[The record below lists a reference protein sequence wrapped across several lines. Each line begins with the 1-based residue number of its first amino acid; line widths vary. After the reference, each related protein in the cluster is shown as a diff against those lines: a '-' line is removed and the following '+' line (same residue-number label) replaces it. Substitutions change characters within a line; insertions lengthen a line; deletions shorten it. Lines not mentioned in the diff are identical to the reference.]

1 MKKRK
6 RKFYLAAL
14 LALAFLSWT
23 VLVRFVDVRAIGP
36 QGSQVG
42 FAFLNGAVHRFLGVH
57 MSLYIITDFA
67 GLVPVAF
74 MLGFA
79 ILGLAE
85 WIGRKR
91 LCRVD
96 RDLLLLG
103 GFYILVLAAYLFFE
117 AVPINHRPV
126 LIEGVLE
133 VSYPSSTTLLV
144 LTVMPTAQMRLSA
157 RIGRPVPRRL
167 VSAAILLFTALT
179 VIGRLLSGVH
189 WLTDIIGGALL
200 SASLVA
206 LYSACVTAKEV

>member
-1 MKKRK
+1 MEKRK

-14 LALAFLSWT
+14 LALAFLAWT
-23 VLVRFVDVRAIGP
+23 VLVRFIDVRAIGP
-36 QGSQVG
+36 RGSQVG
-42 FAFLNGAVHRFLGVH
+42 FAFLNGAVHRFFGVH
-57 MSLYIITDFA
+57 MTLYVITDFA

-206 LYSACVTAKEV
+206 LYSACVTAKDI

>member
-1 MKKRK
+1 MKKTK
-6 RKFYLAAL
+6 KQLWIGIAL
-14 LALAFLSWT
+14 LLAFVLWT
-23 VLVRFVDVRAIGP
+23 ALVRFVDVRAIGP
-36 QGSQVG
+36 QDSQVG
-42 FAFLNGAVHRFLGVH
+42 FAFLNGAAHRFLGVH
-57 MSLYIITDFA
+57 MTLYVITDFA

-91 LCRVD
+91 LWRVD

-126 LIEGVLE
+126 LIDGVLE

-167 VSAAILLFTALT
+167 VSAAILLFTVLT

>member
-1 MKKRK
+1 MKKTK
-6 RKFYLAAL
+6 KQIWIGIAL
-14 LALAFLSWT
+14 LLAFVLWT
-23 VLVRFVDVRAIGP
+23 ALVRFVDVRAIGP
-36 QGSQVG
+36 QDSQVG

-57 MSLYIITDFA
+57 MTLYVITDFA

-126 LIEGVLE
+126 LIDGVLE

-167 VSAAILLFTALT
+167 VSAAIHLFTALT

-200 SASLVA
+200 SASLVL
-206 LYSACVTAKEV
+206 LYRACVTAKEV

>member
-1 MKKRK
+1 MEKRK

-14 LALAFLSWT
+14 LALAFLAWT
-23 VLVRFVDVRAIGP
+23 VLLLFIDVRAIGP
-36 QGSQVG
+36 QDSQVG
-42 FAFLNGAVHRFLGVH
+42 FAFLNGAAHRFLGVH
-57 MSLYIITDFA
+57 MTLYVITDFA

-91 LCRVD
+91 LWRVD

-126 LIEGVLE
+126 LIDGVLE

>member
-1 MKKRK
+1 MKKTK
-6 RKFYLAAL
+6 KQLWIGIAL
-14 LALAFLSWT
+14 LLAFVLWT
-23 VLVRFVDVRAIGP
+23 VLVRFIDVRAVGP
-36 QGSQVG
+36 NGSQVG
-42 FAFLNGAVHRFLGVH
+42 FAFLNGAAHRFFGVH
-57 MSLYIITDFA
+57 MTLYVITDFA

-126 LIEGVLE
+126 LIDGVLE

-167 VSAAILLFTALT
+167 VSAALLLFTALT

-206 LYSACVTAKEV
+206 LYSACVTAKDI